1 MNSFVFVLVLTGTM
15 EFTGPENDIDV
26 FQSFE
31 QCQQAS
37 AKANQTMLST
47 GQVATCFPRLVNK
60 ENMAFAHEMLE
71 KMKRAESEMLEKM
84 KRAESVE
91 NTRRQ

>member
-1 MNSFVFVLVLTGTM
+1 
-15 EFTGPENDIDV
+15 
-26 FQSFE
+26 
-31 QCQQAS
+31 
-37 AKANQTMLST
+37 MLST